1 MKKILLV
8 VIILAMSYFLLA
20 QNPSVY
26 NLKTVPEYKFRT
38 LYIQGDNLLDW
49 YKFGD
54 AGHMNIN
61 FGGVFGAY
69 CQRTDMT
76 MYYGDILGFS
86 MLQDEGDN
94 NGDSW
99 TVMDNNL
106 YVGAAKYFGLPQVYG
121 DMNFYFD
128 SDNYGDPDKTSGMA
142 IELNIGAGVG
152 RVFSATRVAQAT
164 AILDVLGGDL
174 SNEKILELADIIGKR
189 DYYVA
194 VYKDCWAGK
203 YYEAIANAAGFPNK
217 GLSVLKILTNPIY
230 TISTRQ
236 VGWQVLAGY
245 HNWFL
250 AAEDDP
256 FYSMYY
262 EAKGDIVVHGD
273 FAKPIGLDKQFTA
286 YVEYAKSLEE
296 DAGADLNAGF
306 DFTIDHEYTWS
317 SFFGFDYESYLPE
330 EGDGDNTMYLELG
343 TRKNIMDKLTAT
355 ASFMYEKYS
364 EDDDAELWF
373 NIFFKYF

>member
-38 LYIQGDNLLDW
+38 LYIQGNNLLDW

-61 FGGVFGAY
+61 FGGVFDAY

-76 MYYGDILGFS
+76 MYYGDNLGFS
-86 MLQDEGDN
+86 MLQDETLN

-106 YVGAAKYFGLPQVYG
+106 YVGAAKYFGLPLVYG

-128 SDNYGDPDKTSGMA
+128 SNNYGDPDKTSGMA
-142 IELNIGAGVG
+142 IELEVGAGVG
-152 RVFSATRVAQAT
+152 RVFSATRVAQAV

-174 SNEKILELADIIGKR
+174 SNEKILEIADIIGKR
-189 DYYVA
+189 AYYVA
-194 VYKDCWAGK
+194 VYKDCWSG
-203 YYEAIANAAGFPNK
+203 EFHGAIADAAGFPNK
-217 GLSVLKILTNPIY
+217 GLTVLKVLTNPIY

-236 VGWQVLAGY
+236 VGWQLRAGY

-256 FYSMYY
+256 FYWDHY
-262 EAKGDIVVHGD
+262 ED
-273 FAKPIGLDKQFTA
+273 
-286 YVEYAKSLEE
+286 
-296 DAGADLNAGF
+296 
-306 DFTIDHEYTWS
+306 
-317 SFFGFDYESYLPE
+317 
-330 EGDGDNTMYLELG
+330 
-343 TRKNIMDKLTAT
+343 
-355 ASFMYEKYS
+355 
-364 EDDDAELWF
+364 
-373 NIFFKYF
+373 